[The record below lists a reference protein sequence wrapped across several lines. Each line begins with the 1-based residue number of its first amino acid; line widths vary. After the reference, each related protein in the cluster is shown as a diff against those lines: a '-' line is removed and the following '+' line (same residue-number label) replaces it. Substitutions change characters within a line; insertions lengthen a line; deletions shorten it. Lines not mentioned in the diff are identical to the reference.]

1 MSIEETQ
8 SITATHL
15 ARNIAQTIDA
25 VRMSRTTVLITKGA
39 KVIAQ
44 LSPPP
49 KTGLS
54 VQGLIDLLKSLPGLT
69 PQDSKQLADEVK
81 KIRTAAKLA
90 DNPWD

>member
-1 MSIEETQ
+1 
-8 SITATHL
+8 
-15 ARNIAQTIDA
+15 
-25 VRMSRTTVLITKGA
+25 MSRTTVLITKGA

-54 VQGLIDLLKSLPGLT
+54 VQGLIDLLKSLSGLT
-69 PQDSKQLADEVK
+69 PQDSKQMADDVK